1 MNEATNSLAG
11 CASSVLGRAVLGD
24 LAALLHDRDPV
35 AEQDGLVDVVGDED
49 DGLAEVALE
58 ALELLLE
65 RAAADGV
72 DGAERLVHQQ
82 HGRVGGERAGDP
94 DALLLAAR
102 ELARV
107 AVRHV
112 LLEPDELDQLE
123 RAGALALAVPAEQ
136 PRDGGDVV
144 GDRAVREQPGLLDDV
159 ADPPPELVHGHLAD
173 VLAVE
178 LDRAAGGLDQAV
190 DHPQRGRLPAARRAQ
205 QHGDLAAGHLQAQVA
220 DGDGPVRV
228 PLRDVVER
236 DQDVKACQTRGPG
249 VGLTSDPV
257 KYG

>member
-1 MNEATNSLAG
+1 MRSVQPAIPSGPISLTGMSADRLQREQLDPARAADERG
-11 CASSVLGRAVLGD
+11 DELARGLREQRLGRAVLGD

-35 AEQDGLVDVVGDED
+35 AEQHGLVDVVGDED

-58 ALELLLE
+58 PLELLLE

-82 HGRVGGERAGDP
+82 HGRVGGERAGDA

-136 PRDGGDVV
+136 LRDGGDVV
-144 GDRAVREQPGLLDDV
+144 GDRAVREQARP
-159 ADPPPELVHGHLAD
+159 
-173 VLAVE
+173 
-178 LDRAAGGLDQAV
+178 AG
-190 DHPQRGRLPAARRAQ
+190 
-205 QHGDLAAGHLQAQVA
+205 
-220 DGDGPVRV
+220 
-228 PLRDVVER
+228 
-236 DQDVKACQTRGPG
+236 
-249 VGLTSDPV
+249 
-257 KYG
+257 